1 MIWIYKIYSLIP
13 EGCTV
18 RRLNRTSVQGMKRSC
33 PGEQCY
39 MSLSVGNILWYR
51 SKPITATLSH
61 LSQGTSMRFT
71 LPLWASLVSI
81 SAQMMGKH
89 GSTFSHKFPIC
100 CCHQSQNWSSAA
112 DLIWPSFLLIQSQ
125 PASFFW
131 GGGNR
136 KSTFFSL
143 FISLYRCVFWYK
155 LVCVFKDGSI

>member
-13 EGCTV
+13 EGCHV

-33 PGEQCY
+33 PGAQCY

-71 LPLWASLVSI
+71 LPLWASLVSA

-125 PASFFW
+125 PASFFLR
-131 GGGNR
+131 GGNR

-155 LVCVFKDGSI
+155 LVCVFKDDSI